1 MIKLAEE
8 EHKALASSL
17 RDRLINSVTGKK
29 IKLNKEKDDLLNIGE
44 SNALLMHPNQ
54 YTVANPSSP
63 GGVHSKRATRHR
75 RDIDDIPGFPESHK
89 RKRKAADD
97 VGSPAPARRHLENGF
112 STPIWTS
119 EQVARA
125 ANKGSTSP
133 LYSVE
138 KLFTEKELAMTYNAA
153 ALAARIYV
161 LTHGPE
167 KNGSSNNDSDSASNE
182 GEGQKPADADQEN
195 EGPDSP
201 PAAPA
206 MDRQFSHAT
215 RSTRGATGLGIGTYT
230 TSTGIDIIS
239 DPALPSNF
247 LRMAAQL
254 PKMPPL
260 LHAIMVKPYA
270 KDAPNS
276 PTGIGSDELML
287 DLQTIERSQRANEI
301 SGVGRSL
308 DFDRDML
315 TAAVAEPGK
324 YPAWLPS
331 EKMDGATKNAS
342 KMAAA
347 TGLGVGEDSQGGVPM
362 SKQSSMGGSEAGGV
376 PMSRTGTGQGE
387 VGSSM
392 LSGKRRGRGA

>member
-54 YTVANPSSP
+54 YAVVNPSSP

-75 RDIDDIPGFPESHK
+75 RDIDDIPGFPDSHK
-89 RKRKAADD
+89 RKRRAADD
-97 VGSPAPARRHLENGF
+97 VGSPVPTRRHLENGF

-167 KNGSSNNDSDSASNE
+167 KNGGSNNDSDSASNE
-182 GEGQKPADADQEN
+182 GEGHKLAEGDQEN
-195 EGPDSP
+195 DSPDSP

-215 RSTRGATGLGIGTYT
+215 RSTRGATGLGIGAYT
-230 TSTGIDIIS
+230 TATGIDIVT
-239 DPALPSNF
+239 DPSLPGSF

-260 LHAIMVKPYA
+260 LHAIMIKPYA

-276 PTGIGSDELML
+276 PTGIGNDELNL
-287 DLQTIERSQRANEI
+287 DMHNIERAQRANEI
-301 SGVGRSL
+301 NGIGRSL
-308 DFDRDML
+308 EYDREML
-315 TAAVAEPGK
+315 SAAVAEPGK
-324 YPAWLPS
+324 YPAWLPT
-331 EKMDGATKNAS
+331 EKIDSATKHTS

-347 TGLGVGEDSQGGVPM
+347 GGLGVGDDGQGGVPM
-362 SKQSSMGGSEAGGV
+362 SKQSSMGGSEVGGV

-387 VGSSM
+387 GASSM
-392 LSGKRRGRGA
+392 PGGKRRGRGV

>member
-54 YTVANPSSP
+54 FTVANPSSP

-89 RKRKAADD
+89 RKRRAVDD
-97 VGSPAPARRHLENGF
+97 VGSPAPTRRHLENGF

-167 KNGSSNNDSDSASNE
+167 KNGSSNNESDSASNE

-195 EGPDSP
+195 EGTDSP

-215 RSTRGATGLGIGTYT
+215 RSTRGVTGLGIGAYT
-230 TSTGIDIIS
+230 TSTGIDIVT
-239 DPALPSNF
+239 DPSLPGSF

-260 LHAIMVKPYA
+260 LHAIMIKPYA

-276 PTGIGSDELML
+276 PTGIGNDELNL
-287 DLQTIERSQRANEI
+287 DLHNIERAQRANEI
-301 SGVGRSL
+301 NGMGRSL
-308 DFDRDML
+308 EYDREML

-324 YPAWLPS
+324 YPVWLPT
-331 EKMDGATKNAS
+331 EKMDSATKNTS
-342 KMAAA
+342 KMIAAG
-347 TGLGVGEDSQGGVPM
+347 GLGVGDDGQGGVPM
-362 SKQSSMGGSEAGGV
+362 SKQSSIGGSEAGGV

-387 VGSSM
+387 GGSSM
-392 LSGKRRGRGA
+392 MGGKRRGRGV